1 MFAWIEGS
9 SKGGETRSFGFPYRQ
24 VVCAG

>member
-1 MFAWIEGS
+1 MYAWIEGNRN
-9 SKGGETRSFGFPYRQ
+9 GEKRSFGFPYRQ